1 MIYLDSCIVI
11 YAVED
16 FGERGERVR
25 EALARTRSIVAVSPL
40 VAHECMVG
48 PYKARDLELRDHYLE
63 LLERLE
69 SVEVGLDVF
78 LRAAELRANTGLRT
92 PDALHLAAAQHAG
105 CEGLWTNDRR
115 FEKSSRGLAV
125 NLFETERP

>member
-1 MIYLDSCIVI
+1 MIYLDSCILI

-16 FGERGERVR
+16 FGDRGDRVR
-25 EALARTRSIVAVSPL
+25 EALSETSSIVTVSPL
-40 VAHECMVG
+40 VIHECMVG
-48 PYKARDLELRDHYLE
+48 PYRARDLELRDHYLE

-69 SVEVGLDVF
+69 SVDLDLDVF

-105 CEGLWTNDRR
+105 CEVLWTNDHR
-115 FEKSSRGLAV
+115 FAKSSRGLAV
-125 NLFETERP
+125 NLFDA

>member
-1 MIYLDSCIVI
+1 MIYLDSCVVI

-25 EALARTRSIVAVSPL
+25 GLLAAETSTVAVSPL
-40 VAHECMVG
+40 VAHECLVG
-48 PYKARDLELRDHYLE
+48 PYKARDLELRDHYLD

-69 SVEVGLDVF
+69 TVALDLDVF
-78 LRAAELRANTGLRT
+78 LRAAELRADTGLRT

-105 CEGLWTNDRR
+105 CEALWTNDRR
-115 FEKSSRGLAV
+115 LEKSSRGLAV
-125 NLFETERP
+125 NLFES